1 MRRLS
6 SRSGARRADPEAGI
20 LPLINVVFLLLVF
33 FMVVGRLGSAD
44 PFAIEPTVSATEGA
58 EEREEPFIT
67 LGADQRLALNG
78 VEMERELLLET
89 VRARIANGGSTRM
102 RLKADGRVEAL
113 EAAGLLAELRAA
125 GVTEALLLTEKRA
138 EE

>member
-6 SRSGARRADPEAGI
+6 SRIRSRGADPEAGI

-33 FMVVGRLGSAD
+33 FMVVGRLGPSD
-44 PFAIEPTVSATEGA
+44 PFVIQATVSATEGA
-58 EEREEPFIT
+58 EEREEPLVVLDAEGRI
-67 LGADQRLALNG
+67 ALDG

-89 VRARIANGGSTRM
+89 ARARIANGGSTRM

-125 GVTEALLLTEKRA
+125 GVTEALLLTERRA